1 MKVVPFLAL
10 VALAACSSS
19 STKPGP
25 AEPAP
30 PAADDGAGKAQSF
43 TIGSL
48 EAVALLEGEFVF
60 PNDGKILGVGHVEET
75 GALLAASG
83 LSKDEIHL
91 SIQPLLVKAGGKVL
105 LFDTGAGA
113 AAPTT
118 GLLPASLAKAGVA
131 PGDITDVFI
140 SHAHGDHVGGLV
152 ANGALAFPAATIH
165 LSAPEWAAVQ
175 ADEKAKDLATAIAP
189 KVQTFEPGAQ
199 ILPEV
204 QAVATIG
211 HTPGHSSY
219 LIGSGDA
226 RIFYLGD
233 VAHHSVI
240 SVQQPDWT
248 IQFDGGEAAK
258 AMRKQTLAKLAAD
271 HTRVYGVHFPFPG
284 IGQVVDKGGTLVWQ
298 AE

>member
-1 MKVVPFLAL
+1 MKVVPFVAL

-19 STKPGP
+19 PKK

-60 PNDGKILGVGHVEET
+60 PNDGKVLAVGHVDEAST
-75 GALLAASG
+75 LLAAAG

-113 AAPTT
+113 IAPTT

-131 PGDITDVFI
+131 PGDVTDVFI
-140 SHAHGDHVGGLV
+140 SHAHMDHVGGLV

-189 KVQTFEPGAQ
+189 KVATFEPGAQ

-219 LIGSGDA
+219 LIGTGDA
-226 RIFYLGD
+226 RVFYLGD

-258 AMRKQTLAKLAAD
+258 TMRQQTLAKLAAD

>member
-1 MKVVPFLAL
+1 MKVVPFIAL

-19 STKPGP
+19 SKK

-30 PAADDGAGKAQSF
+30 PAADDSPGKAQAF

-48 EAVALLEGEFVF
+48 EAVALLEGEFIF
-60 PNDGKILGVGHVEET
+60 PNDGKILGQGHVEET
-75 GALLAASG
+75 AALLEAAG

-105 LFDTGAGA
+105 LFDTGAGPM
-113 AAPTT
+113 APTT

-131 PGDITDVFI
+131 PGDVTDVFI

-175 ADEKAKDLATAIAP
+175 ADDKAKDLATAIGP
-189 KVQTFEPGAQ
+189 KVATFEPGAQ

-219 LIGSGDA
+219 LIGTGDA

-240 SVQQPDWT
+240 SVQQPSWT
-248 IQFDGGEAAK
+248 IQFDGGDAAK
-258 AMRKQTLAKLAAD
+258 TMREQTLAKLAAD
-271 HTRVYGVHFPFPG
+271 NTRVYGVHFPFPG
-284 IGQVVDKGGTLVWQ
+284 IGHVVARSGTLVWQ
-298 AE
+298 PE